1 MDWRKDKKTLQIG
14 LKAESGNMSLWKM
27 GIINLIPP
35 NRGVKKRMLVIE
47 NLKITLTLDMANNE
61 RIIIEILYFDNWILI
76 DGV

>member
-1 MDWRKDKKTLQIG
+1 
-14 LKAESGNMSLWKM
+14 M

-61 RIIIEILYFDNWILI
+61 RIIIEILYFDN
-76 DGV
+76 